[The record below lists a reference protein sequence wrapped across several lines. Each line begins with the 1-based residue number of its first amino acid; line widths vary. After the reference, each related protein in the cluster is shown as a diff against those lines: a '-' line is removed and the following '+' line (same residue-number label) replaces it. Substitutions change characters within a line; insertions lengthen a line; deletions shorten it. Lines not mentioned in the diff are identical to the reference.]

1 MADGENELLVPLWSA
16 KVVVRKTRWSR
27 PILET
32 GRPADVPPI
41 RPRAPAS
48 GFDDAMADEETEP
61 LQTGTFIFP
70 TGGTGAD
77 TYEGEW
83 KEREYA
89 DGEEVP
95 PPPEPVDGED
105 APRTYVRHGKGK
117 SQVAGQWSYD
127 GEWNQDVMEGRG
139 VFSYASGA
147 VYDGEWKDN
156 AYNGTGTYT
165 WPNGTKYVGQWG
177 NNAMHGKGTYTD
189 TEGRQWTGDF
199 YNNAGPGLKMIV

>member
-1 MADGENELLVPLWSA
+1 MA
-16 KVVVRKTRWSR
+16 
-27 PILET
+27 
-32 GRPADVPPI
+32 
-41 RPRAPAS
+41 
-48 GFDDAMADEETEP
+48 EETEP

-70 TGGTGAD
+70 TGGTGR
-77 TYEGEW
+77 TTRRV
-83 KEREYA
+83 ERA
-89 DGEEVP
+89 RVRRWGGSP
-95 PPPEPVDGED
+95 PPPNPEGED

-139 VFSYASGA
+139 VFTYASGA

-165 WPNGTKYVGQWG
+165 WPDGTKYVGQWE

-199 YNNAGPGLKMIV
+199 YNNSGPGLKMIV